1 LKNVLSIALGVVT
14 SLAGFIEVGSLS
26 TSAQAGA
33 LFGYRLAWAVV
44 LATLTACF
52 LVEMSGRMA
61 AVAHHPLAGAIRERF
76 GIDYHAVPLVVE
88 GVLDVLVLS
97 AEMGGVC
104 VALRLLTGLGLAWW
118 IAPVALLVWLLLWRG
133 SFSFL
138 ENGISLL
145 GLVSLGFVV
154 AVVQLKPGV
163 AAVSRGLLPTLPG
176 QDLVDYAFLAV
187 SILGATVSPYLLNFY
202 GSGAVEEKWDEKSVP
217 MNRVVA
223 WLGMSFGGLI
233 SLCVL
238 IVAGTVLHPL
248 HIRVDAF
255 EQAAP
260 MMTPVLGRAGLFLFA
275 AALAVGCLGAALELA
290 LNLAY
295 AVSQGLGWRWS
306 KDQKPADDA
315 RFSLVYTG
323 AVVVAALPLALGA
336 DPLRLTLLT
345 MALTV
350 LVTPLVVFPLLV
362 IMNDPHYVGSHRN
375 GWLANVLVAL
385 VVVVGVLLGIA
396 AIPLELLRG

>member
-1 LKNVLSIALGVVT
+1 MKDVLKIALGVVT
-14 SLAGFIEVGSLS
+14 SIAGFIEVGSLS

-33 LFGYRLAWAVV
+33 QFGYRLAWAVV
-44 LATLTACF
+44 LATVTACF
-52 LVEMSGRMA
+52 LIEMSGRMA
-61 AVAHHPLAGAIRERF
+61 AVAHHPLADGIRERF
-76 GIDYHAVPLVVE
+76 GVDYHAIPLVVE
-88 GVLDVLVLS
+88 GVLDVLVLA

-104 VALRLLTGLGLAWW
+104 VGLRLLTGMGLAWW
-118 IAPVALLVWLLLWRG
+118 VAPVALLVWLLLWRG
-133 SFSFL
+133 SFSFI

-145 GLVSLGFVV
+145 GLIALAFAV
-154 AVVQLKPGV
+154 AAVQLKPGV
-163 AAVSRGLLPTLPG
+163 GNVARGLVPTLPG
-176 QDLVDYAFLAV
+176 QDFVDYAFLSV

-223 WLGMSFGGLI
+223 WLGIGFGGLI
-233 SLCVL
+233 SLSVL
-238 IVAGTVLHPL
+238 IVSGTVLHPL
-248 HIRVDAF
+248 QIRVDAF

-260 MMTPVLGRAGLFLFA
+260 MLTPVLGRFGFFAFA
-275 AALAVGCLGAALELA
+275 ATLAVGCLGAALELA

-306 KDQKPADDA
+306 KDQQPADDA

-323 AVVVAALPLALGA
+323 AIVSATLPLLLGV

-362 IMNDPHYVGSHRN
+362 MMNDKDYVGSHRN
-375 GWLANVLVAL
+375 GPLANVLV
-385 VVVVGVLLGIA
+385 VVVIVMGVLLGLA

>member
-1 LKNVLSIALGVVT
+1 MKNLLSIALGVVT
-14 SLAGFIEVGSLS
+14 SVAGFIEVGSLS

-52 LVEMSGRMA
+52 LTEMSGRMA
-61 AVAHHPLAGAIRERF
+61 AVAHHPLASAIRERF
-76 GIDYHAVPLVVE
+76 GIDYQAVPLLVE
-88 GVLDVLVLS
+88 GVLDLLVLA
-97 AEMGGVC
+97 AELGGVC
-104 VALRLLTGLGLAWW
+104 VALRLLTGIGLGWW
-118 IAPVALLVWLLLWRG
+118 VAPVALTVWLLLWLG
-133 SFSFL
+133 SFSLL

-145 GLVSLGFVV
+145 GLVTLAFVV
-154 AVVQLKPGV
+154 AAVQLRPDASTV
-163 AAVSRGLLPTLPG
+163 ARGLLPSLPG
-176 QDLVDYAFLAV
+176 RDLVDYAFLSV

-217 MNRVVA
+217 MNRLVA
-223 WLGMSFGGLI
+223 WLGMGFGGVV
-233 SLCVL
+233 SLGVL
-238 IVAGTVLHPL
+238 VVAGAVLHPL
-248 HIRVDAF
+248 HIRMDAL

-260 MMTPVLGRAGLFLFA
+260 MLTPVMGRLGLFLFA
-275 AALAVGCLGAALELA
+275 AALFVGCLGAALELA

-306 KDQKPADDA
+306 KNQEPADDA

-323 AVVVAALPLALGA
+323 AVVIATLPLLLGA
-336 DPLRLTLLT
+336 DPLRLTLFS

-362 IMNDPHYVGSHRN
+362 IMNDEQYVGRHRN
-375 GWLANVLVAL
+375 GPVANVVVAL
-385 VVVVGVLLGIA
+385 VVVVGVLLGLT
-396 AIPLELLRG
+396 AIPLELMRG